1 MVVVLVVV
9 VVVIVVVVVV
19 VLVVVVLVVVVVV
32 VVGRIVVVV
41 VVVVVVVDGRVPWGW
56 IFLLFTS
63 FSLSAFSQ
71 TNTNAL
77 PALAPPYGELPP
89 TFWEQHGA
97 TILIGGLLLV
107 ALAGLLAWNLLHPR
121 PPVLPQPDVLA
132 REALTRLLGQTEDG
146 NHLSEISKVLRRYL
160 VVVFVLPPGETT
172 TAEFYAALAGNEKIG
187 PELALAISDFLR
199 ECDERKF
206 SPAVRSSAFTR
217 SGPDGRRQAFRIS

>member
-1 MVVVLVVV
+1 M
-9 VVVIVVVVVV
+9 
-19 VLVVVVLVVVVVV
+19 
-32 VVGRIVVVV
+32 
-41 VVVVVVVDGRVPWGW
+41 
-56 IFLLFTS
+56 FTS

-217 SGPDGRRQAFRIS
+217 SGPPEGGTPNPLPPLNAAARALEIVESVEKRREKSGPQNGAGQND